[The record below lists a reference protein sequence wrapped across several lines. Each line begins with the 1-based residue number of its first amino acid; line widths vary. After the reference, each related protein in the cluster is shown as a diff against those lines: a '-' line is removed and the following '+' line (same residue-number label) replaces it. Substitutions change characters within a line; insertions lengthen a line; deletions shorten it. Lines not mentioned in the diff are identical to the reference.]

1 MKSSTIASPM
11 VSNMLEG
18 ARARGFNIAQIL
30 LDAGISPDILLQPR
44 ARITFEQ
51 LSRLSRSL
59 MTLLGDENLGLAD
72 RPQRQ
77 NTYKLACYA
86 AINATTVGE
95 ALGLFVEFMN
105 VMEGSL
111 VNELAYHQ
119 NSVSYRLR
127 RRPKSH
133 IRNSYAIE
141 HMLVTIHRTLC
152 WMANIRIPII
162 AASLDYPAPSYASEY
177 RYIFMGA
184 SIAFDQPECA
194 ISFARR
200 SLDLQNVRDIVQLK
214 EFLKQ
219 APLTLL
225 SQTMTADN
233 LSFRLRGWLEKQ
245 LATHHLVPGIDQA
258 ARTFGMHPQAL
269 RRQLKREGSSYLVIK
284 TETRRDLAINMVQN
298 PALSIETIAAQL
310 DFSEP
315 GAFTRA
321 FKQWTGLT
329 PLAYRRMSRRQ
340 GIV

>member
-11 VSNMLEG
+11 VHNMLEG
-18 ARARGFNIAQIL
+18 ARQRGFNVQQIL
-30 LDAGISPDILLQPR
+30 LDAGISPNILLQPR

-72 RPQRQ
+72 RPQRL

-86 AINATTVGE
+86 AINAASIGE
-95 ALGLFVEFMN
+95 ALGLLVEFMN

-111 VNELAYHQ
+111 VNELAFHAGGVNYQ
-119 NSVSYRLR
+119 LR
-127 RRPKSH
+127 RRPKSQ
-133 IRNSYAIE
+133 IKNVYAIE
-141 HMLVTIHRTLC
+141 HMLVTVHRTLC

-162 AASLDYPAPSYASEY
+162 HASLDYPAPSYASEY

-184 SIAFDQPECA
+184 PIAFDQPECA
-194 ISFARR
+194 ISFARN
-200 SLDLQNVRDIVQLK
+200 SLSLQNVRDIVQLK

-225 SQTMTADN
+225 SQTMTEDN
-233 LSFRLRGWLEKQ
+233 LSFRLRGWLERQ
-245 LATHHLVPGIDQA
+245 LTMHHSAPDIVQA
-258 ARTFGMHPQAL
+258 ADTFKLHPQAF
-269 RRQLKREGSSYLVIK
+269 RRQLKKEGSSYQDIK
-284 TETRRDLAINMVQN
+284 TETRRDLAINMLQGRS
-298 PALSIETIAAQL
+298 LSIEAIAAQL

-315 GAFTRA
+315 SAFIRA

-329 PLAYRRMSRRQ
+329 PLAYRRMSH
-340 GIV
+340 

>member
-1 MKSSTIASPM
+1 M
-11 VSNMLEG
+11 VHNMLEG
-18 ARARGFNIAQIL
+18 ARTRGFNVQQIL
-30 LDAGISPDILLQPR
+30 VDAGISPNILLQPR

-72 RPQRQ
+72 RPQRL

-86 AINATTVGE
+86 AINAATIGE
-95 ALGLFVEFMN
+95 ALGLLVEFMN

-111 VNELAYHQ
+111 VNELVFHAGG
-119 NSVSYRLR
+119 VSYQLR
-127 RRPKSH
+127 RRPKSR
-133 IRNSYAIE
+133 IKNVYAIE

-162 AASLDYPAPSYASEY
+162 RASLDYPAPSYASEY

-194 ISFARR
+194 ISFARN
-200 SLDLQNVRDIVQLK
+200 SLSLQNVRDIVQLK

-225 SQTMTADN
+225 SQTMTEDN
-233 LSFRLRGWLEKQ
+233 LSFRLRGWLERQ
-245 LATHHLVPGIDQA
+245 LTTHHTAPDIVQA
-258 ARTFGMHPQAL
+258 ADTFKLHPQAL
-269 RRQLKREGSSYLVIK
+269 RRQLKKEGSSYQDIK
-284 TETRRDLAINMVQN
+284 TETRRDLAINMLQSRI
-298 PALSIETIAAQL
+298 LSIEAIAAQL

-315 GAFTRA
+315 SAFIRA

-329 PLAYRRMSRRQ
+329 PLAYRRMSR
-340 GIV
+340 